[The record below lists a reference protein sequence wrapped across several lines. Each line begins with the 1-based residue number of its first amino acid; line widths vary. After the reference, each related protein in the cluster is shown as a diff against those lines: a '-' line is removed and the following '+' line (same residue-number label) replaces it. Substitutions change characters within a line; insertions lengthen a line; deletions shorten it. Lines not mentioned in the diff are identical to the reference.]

1 MSDMQLDYL
10 EESLVD
16 GKRLNRV
23 LCPLAGS
30 PLVGCSP
37 RGVGRI
43 TAGRAWVTRCG
54 TLATERPATKHCLL
68 REISIITP
76 LHHTRPENVPEAGKA
91 NSVSAL
97 DLCKPCLLFTIPALK
112 PLQT

>member
-43 TAGRAWVTRCG
+43 TAGRAW
-54 TLATERPATKHCLL
+54 
-68 REISIITP
+68 
-76 LHHTRPENVPEAGKA
+76 
-91 NSVSAL
+91 
-97 DLCKPCLLFTIPALK
+97 
-112 PLQT
+112 